1 MDALDDDLKCLRHDE
16 NLLTSVENQILLHN
30 ILHLASQLA
39 DNLII
44 ATGGVLPILASATS
58 PTFELDIV
66 EPSQG
71 LNLNESWFLLDRL
84 MIIIDLTLNVNQ
96 NQYPNVISIS
106 EIENEKAMQNGGILR
121 RVFKLVLVVC
131 KSS

>member
-1 MDALDDDLKCLRHDE
+1 MTRSSFFDRHIKPF
-16 NLLTSVENQILLHN
+16 S
-30 ILHLASQLA
+30 
-39 DNLII
+39 
-44 ATGGVLPILASATS
+44 ASATS

-121 RVFKLVLVVC
+121 RVFKLISEVIFPNRT
-131 KSS
+131 KMAPSSH

>member
-1 MDALDDDLKCLRHDE
+1 MVNKWAVILKPL
-16 NLLTSVENQILLHN
+16 S
-30 ILHLASQLA
+30 
-39 DNLII
+39 
-44 ATGGVLPILASATS
+44 ASATS

-106 EIENEKAMQNGGILR
+106 GFSGSV
-121 RVFKLVLVVC
+121 VFFRHQPLDFFVLQYLAHAWKFFPLCVTSC
-131 KSS
+131 MCH